1 MSFPLGDWFR
11 CTKLRPSD
19 QQMTSRIRD
28 EIKERPTACDYTLTD
43 GFIVRGRPKV
53 VMLHNLVVK
62 PYQAS
67 SLLSTWANA

>member
-1 MSFPLGDWFR
+1 
-11 CTKLRPSD
+11 
-19 QQMTSRIRD
+19 MTSRIRD